1 MDIGGGCG
9 GSASRY
15 EAAFREREIDERVFP
30 SLTQEDLTE
39 IGVGPVRI
47 TGQLIDAVTG
57 RHLWADRFERDLT
70 DVFAL
75 QDEVTAAVVS
85 AIQPKLLQTEIAC
98 ARYFTTKELA
108 AYAAGTSSIA
118 QPSVWAE
125 AMRLL
130 LDVTTGRLSA
140 MGEAGLDVQVL
151 SLNAPGIQAEKD
163 ASAAVSRAKAVNDL
177 LAETIANNP
186 DRFAG
191 FAALPRQNPQAAA
204 RELERVC
211 DGQADTQSAR

>member
-85 AIQPKLLQTEIAC
+85 AFSQNCFKQKSPAHD
-98 ARYFTTKELA
+98 
-108 AYAAGTSSIA
+108 TS
-118 QPSVWAE
+118 PPRNW
-125 AMRLL
+125 RPTL
-130 LDVTTGRLSA
+130 
-140 MGEAGLDVQVL
+140 
-151 SLNAPGIQAEKD
+151 P
-163 ASAAVSRAKAVNDL
+163 
-177 LAETIANNP
+177 
-186 DRFAG
+186 
-191 FAALPRQNPQAAA
+191 ALPRSPSPACGRKRCDCCSTLPPGGCQPWA
-204 RELERVC
+204 RPALTCR
-211 DGQADTQSAR
+211 SFH